1 MSDGKNFF
9 VGTIGKIITW
19 FRDSFWGP
27 LAAGIFGAAGT
38 NIMIGAVRGFF
49 KEGNDGIIT
58 ELVRSF
64 TYLAAQVPILGKPF
78 IEAFEFLT
86 QFQLDRKKGGLGFAI
101 RGALDGVFT
110 YADIW
115 KKQFVSLMEAAAV
128 DGAGKFTAFNTALK
142 GMTGIGS
149 VGFAAIAAAIAS
161 LTSSYGG
168 LGGVIERIKKVFSD
182 AWDYVKRFMDA
193 LGANEAIQ
201 TAKDGFAKLGEALKK
216 VYDSLG
222 LLKPL

>member
-1 MSDGKNFF
+1 MSEGKNFF
-9 VGTIGKIITW
+9 VGTIGKIISW

-27 LAAGIFGAAGT
+27 IAKGIFGMVSLNTFLGG
-38 NIMIGAVRGFF
+38 MRGFF
-49 KEGNDGIIT
+49 KEGNDGILT

-101 RGALDGVFT
+101 KGALDGVFT

-149 VGFAAIAAAIAS
+149 VGFGLIATAIAS

-168 LGGVIERIKKVFSD
+168 LGGVLERIKKMFSD
-182 AWDYVKRFMDA
+182 MIDIAKNVMDA
-193 LGANEAIQ
+193 LGANEALQ
-201 TAKDGFAKLGEALKK
+201 AAREGFEKLAAGLKK
-216 VYDSLG
+216 VYDALAV
-222 LLKPL
+222 LKPV